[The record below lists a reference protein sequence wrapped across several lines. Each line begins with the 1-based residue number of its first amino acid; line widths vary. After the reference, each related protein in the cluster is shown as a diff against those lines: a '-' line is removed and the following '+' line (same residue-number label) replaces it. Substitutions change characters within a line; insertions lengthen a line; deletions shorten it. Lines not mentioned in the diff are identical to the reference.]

1 MRRYSRYSRYRTK
14 SHDKATISNDIT
26 RYSRYQT
33 VLLKLQEIIS
43 TFGRNSKSTLL
54 WQGAFLSLGE
64 QLSLPLRASEVYSV
78 SEVIFNSE
86 VLPIGKVGKLNFT
99 WCIKVAKQ
107 LCTNFT
113 ASQLHF
119 RVSENFT
126 ASLRFLNLLGH
137 CNTEITSKSCVHIF
151 KEYKAKSL

>member
-1 MRRYSRYSRYRTK
+1 MLNRSVG
-14 SHDKATISNDIT
+14 HF
-26 RYSRYQT
+26 
-33 VLLKLQEIIS
+33 L
-43 TFGRNSKSTLL
+43 
-54 WQGAFLSLGE
+54 LSLGE

-78 SEVIFNSE
+78 SEVHLVSE
-86 VLPIGKVGKLNFT
+86 VSPVGEVMGKLNFT
-99 WCIKVAKQ
+99 WCIEVAKQ